1 VTAVGHQEPPT
12 LATAAAGL
20 APIADASAACFE
32 PCSLERQVAEKKIEL
47 ATIRLKADTNLVAYL
62 RRRLK
67 LYALFGL
74 PPPPDVCE

>member
-1 VTAVGHQEPPT
+1 LNRNPIPLSRKIYTINSPSTPSTWAVTKRV
-12 LATAAAGL
+12 
-20 APIADASAACFE
+20 
-32 PCSLERQVAEKKIEL
+32 EL

-74 PPPPDVCE
+74 PPPSDVCE